1 MMTQKRPPI
10 ADVEQIIADAYP
22 GPHSLAAPAD
32 TYSPDSETSPGAV
45 FLMRVR
51 NDVAEHIAYRLED
64 EGSFDLDTFNDEDR
78 HEIADSAVPIYTA
91 EMWATF
97 VDLGAWQEDPS
108 ELGFDASDMEQAAK
122 VCLYMIAERLASD
135 LADHVAAVLADI
147 EPEDDDED
155 PED

>member
-10 ADVEQIIADAYP
+10 ADVEQIIADAFP
-22 GPHSLAAPAD
+22 GPYSLAAPAG
-32 TYSPDSETSPGAV
+32 TYSPDSETSPGAQ
-45 FLMRVR
+45 FLTGIAS
-51 NDVAEHIAYRLED
+51 DVAGQIAYRLNDGEP
-64 EGSFDLDTFNDEDR
+64 FDLDEFNDSDR

-122 VCLYMIAERLASD
+122 VCLYMIAERLASE
-135 LADHVAAVLADI
+135 LADHVAEVLADL
-147 EPEDDDED
+147 EPDDEA
-155 PED
+155 